1 MNIVRDLLKSG
12 KTVVGTAGS
21 IYGDMATMADAGWDF
36 LLYDSQHSPV
46 EVKQMLPSIQSIIG
60 KKALPIIRVSANQP
74 DIICFALDVGA
85 MGVVVPMVNTKEEA
99 EAIVRAAK
107 YAPLGDRS
115 HAGPRGQFGEASDYR
130 SYLDMVNEEIL
141 LIPMIE
147 TQQAVDNIDEIL
159 SVPGID
165 VALIGPSD
173 LAIEVNLES
182 NDIMN
187 MQSPAYEKALDTI
200 AAACKR
206 HGVVPGMYYIPTEID
221 ANWFVDKGYKFFT
234 MQSAGWLTEGIQNG
248 LSKITR

>member
-12 KTVVGTAGS
+12 KTVVGTAGK
-21 IYGDMATMADAGWDF
+21 IDGDMAMLADSGFDF

-107 YAPLGDRS
+107 YAPDGDRS
-115 HAGPRGQFGEASDYR
+115 HAGPRGQFGEAADYR
-130 SYLDMVNEEIL
+130 SYLDMVNEEVLI
-141 LIPMIE
+141 IPMIE
-147 TQQAVDNIDEIL
+147 TQQAIDNIDEIL

-165 VALIGPSD
+165 VALIGPTD
-173 LAIEVNLES
+173 LSIEVNS
-182 NDIMN
+182 TMDF
-187 MQSPAYEKALDTI
+187 QSPAYEKALDTI
-200 AAACKR
+200 ASACKR
-206 HGVVPGMYYIPTEID
+206 HGVVPGMYFIPPSID
-221 ANWFVDKGYKFFT
+221 PNWFVDKGYKFFT
-234 MQSAGWLTEGIQNG
+234 MQSAPWVIEGIQNG

>member
-12 KTVVGTAGS
+12 KTVVGTAGR
-21 IYGDMATMADAGWDF
+21 IDADMATMADAGWDF

-165 VALIGPSD
+165 VALIGPTD
-173 LAIEVNLES
+173 LSIEVNS
-182 NDIMN
+182 TMDF
-187 MQSPAYEKALDTI
+187 QSPAYEKALDTI
-200 AAACKR
+200 AASCKR
-206 HGVVPGMYYIPTEID
+206 HGVVPGMYFIPPAID
-221 ANWFVDKGYKFFT
+221 PNWFVDKGYKFFT
-234 MQSAGWLTEGIQNG
+234 MQSAGWVTEGIQNG